1 MGRRILIARD
11 FHPTQVDAATTVA
24 ATVGQ
29 LRGAG
34 LAEFLQRHLLRYD
47 EAGVLVQS
55 LDPAHLSLKTSA
67 ALRLLSR
74 GNAYFEDPQGAK
86 SPITWSLMTRLMVR
100 IARDRLYA
108 PLLLRAMRREL
119 RRWEDRCGDRNS
131 VVFSRQGTPV
141 YLRTD
146 LVFGVR
152 AGGSVGHIA
161 GVLNQLDALV
171 GRPLFLTS
179 DPMPGVK
186 PQIETSVIGPDDRFR
201 HCSEL
206 AALNYHGTFHK
217 QALRALGSRTPALV
231 YQRYSAN
238 NFCGLKLARQL
249 GVPLVLEY
257 NGSEVWVSRHWGHP
271 RRHEALTERIE
282 LLNVR
287 AADLV
292 VVVSQ
297 PMREELI
304 SRGVAADRILVNP
317 NGVDPE
323 VYHPEVDGSE
333 IRQRYDLQGKCVLGF
348 IGTFGRWHG
357 ADVLA
362 EAFGRLLRERP
373 VDRQRVRL
381 LLVGDGNLMPQVR
394 ESLERSDANS
404 CAVLTG
410 LVPQADGPAHLAACD
425 VLVSPHVPN
434 PDGTPF
440 FGSPTKLFEYMAMG
454 RGIVA
459 SNLDQIGEVLS
470 HDRTAWLVEPGN
482 VEALTAGLARL
493 IDEVTLRQ
501 RLGTAARCEA
511 VARYTWRQH
520 TERILDRLG
529 EVMGTSRSAPAR
541 MAA

>member
-11 FHPTQVDAATTVA
+11 FHPAQIDATTTVA

-29 LRGAG
+29 LREAG
-34 LAEFLQRHLLRYD
+34 MGNLLRRHLLRYD

-74 GNAYFEDPQGAK
+74 GSAYFEDPHGLR
-86 SPITWSLMTRLMVR
+86 SSVSWGLMGKLAVR
-100 IARDRLYA
+100 VARDRMLA
-108 PLLLRAMRREL
+108 PWLLRQTEREVRHWESRIDDRPRLTYHRR
-119 RRWEDRCGDRNS
+119 GM
-131 VVFSRQGTPV
+131 PI

-161 GVLNQLDALV
+161 GVLNQLDDLV
-171 GRPLFLTS
+171 GSALFLTS
-179 DPMPGVK
+179 DAMPGIR
-186 PQIETSVIGPDDRFR
+186 PQISTTVIRSDERFR

-206 AALNYHGTFHK
+206 SSMNYQQTFFREAQK
-217 QALRALGSRTPALV
+217 ALGSRQPALV

-238 NFCGLKLARQL
+238 NFCGLKLARQRN
-249 GVPLVLEY
+249 VPLVLEY
-257 NGSEVWVSRHWGHP
+257 NGSEVWVSRHWGNP
-271 RRHEALTERIE
+271 RQHEALTERIE

-287 AADLV
+287 GADLV

-304 SRGVAADRILVNP
+304 SRGVERDRILVNP
-317 NGVDPE
+317 NGVEAE
-323 VYHPEVDGSE
+323 VYHPDVDGTAV
-333 IRQRYDLQGKCVLGF
+333 RDRYGLHGKCVLGF

-362 EAFGRLLRERP
+362 QAFGRLLQQRPAERERL
-373 VDRQRVRL
+373 RL

-394 ESLERSDANS
+394 EALERTGASHA
-404 CAVLTG
+404 AVLTG
-410 LVPQADGPAHLAACD
+410 LVPQAEGPAHLAACD

-459 SNLDQIGEVLS
+459 SDLDQIGQVLA
-470 HDRTAWLVEPGN
+470 HEKNAWLVEPGD
-482 VEALTAGLARL
+482 VDDLAAGLGRL
-493 IDEVTLRQ
+493 IDDVNLRDQ
-501 RLGTAARCEA
+501 LGAAARREA

-520 TERILDRLG
+520 TERILHRLEGVIGMDR
-529 EVMGTSRSAPAR
+529 TASAR
-541 MAA
+541 IAA